1 MDNRRQPRTV
11 SDPKVR
17 QVGFVTPGAA
27 PLARYLSEAPTDPAA
42 TSPPSGETA
51 LPAISISPVMIP
63 PPRHSPSAPLA
74 VPNPARRDGLQN
86 QVGGYNTLEVLLGS
100 PPLTSPSSRTDD
112 AVSQFSDDPSMSP
125 CDGRSRAAKVA
136 SSFPGSSGEMMV
148 MKAGIVGGGSNTPK
162 SSWTTASVAA
172 KTRPDISGTTLLY
185 FFVFGSEQLVLGYI
199 EWHLAE
205 KERGAFVGMQND
217 GAGASKTFKEKTTK
231 AERRALQEA
240 QRATKAA
247 AKESGKELVH
257 LS

>member
-1 MDNRRQPRTV
+1 
-11 SDPKVR
+11 
-17 QVGFVTPGAA
+17 
-27 PLARYLSEAPTDPAA
+27 
-42 TSPPSGETA
+42 
-51 LPAISISPVMIP
+51 IP

-86 QVGGYNTLEVLLGS
+86 QVRGYNTLEVLLGS

-172 KTRPDISGTTLLY
+172 KTRPDIS
-185 FFVFGSEQLVLGYI
+185 
-199 EWHLAE
+199 
-205 KERGAFVGMQND
+205 ERGAFVGMQND
-217 GAGASKTFKEKTTK
+217 GAGASKTLKEKTTK

-240 QRATKAA
+240 QRAAKAA
-247 AKESGKELVH
+247 AKESEEEEKKKKRRRSTSRR
-257 LS
+257 LSCPSAVATRGFRSWVLLSPCGETKRLPTRERIR